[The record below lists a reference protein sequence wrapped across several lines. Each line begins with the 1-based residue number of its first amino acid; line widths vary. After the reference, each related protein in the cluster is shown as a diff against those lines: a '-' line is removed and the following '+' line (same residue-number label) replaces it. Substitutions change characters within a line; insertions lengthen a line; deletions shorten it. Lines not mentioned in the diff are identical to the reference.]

1 MSRMRLVCPNCGAQY
16 EVPIDVIPHDGR
28 DVQCSSCAHT
38 WFQHHPDNDPGLAL
52 DLGQPMAEDLSDEV
66 AQDLAPPPTTPTPR
80 RAIDEDMADLFREE
94 REFEA
99 RARESET
106 IETQT
111 EFGLQPPAEDEEE
124 RRVRQA
130 RERMARMRG
139 QDAVPAPAPAPQ
151 APQSDPQPDKDTAQ
165 EVASAAA
172 QGSRRDLLPDVEEL
186 NQTLRSPQ
194 APAHVPQTEE
204 ERDLMDPP
212 RQSGFGKGFFLV
224 VVLGGAALAIYLLHA
239 QIAQHLPALAPA
251 LDSYVSAIND
261 LRGQLDSQVQALL
274 KSLSAAAN

>member
-66 AQDLAPPPTTPTPR
+66 AQDLAPPPTAPAPR
-80 RAIDEDMADLFREE
+80 RAIDDDMAELFREE

-111 EFGLQPPAEDEEE
+111 EFGLQPPSEDEEE

-139 QDAVPAPAPAPQ
+139 QDATTAPAPPPQ
-151 APQSDPQPDKDTAQ
+151 DTQDPQPDQQAAQ
-165 EVASAAA
+165 EAASAAA

-212 RQSGFGKGFFLV
+212 RQGGFGKGFFLV
-224 VVLGGAALAIYLLHA
+224 VVLAGAACAAYLLHA
-239 QIAQHLPALAPA
+239 QIAQYLPALGPA
-251 LDSYVSAIND
+251 LDSYVSTIND
-261 LRGQLDSQVQALL
+261 LRSQLDAQVQTLL
-274 KSLSAAAN
+274 KSLNAAAN

>member
-1 MSRMRLVCPNCGAQY
+1 MRLVCPNCGAQY

-38 WFQHHPDNDPGLAL
+38 WFQHHPDNDPGLAD
-52 DLGQPMAEDLSDEV
+52 DLGQPMAQDLSDEV
-66 AQDLAPPPTTPTPR
+66 AEDLAPPPSAPVPR
-80 RAIDEDMADLFREE
+80 RAIDDGMAELFREE

-111 EFGLQPPAEDEEE
+111 EFGLQPPSEDEEE

-139 QDAVPAPAPAPQ
+139 QDTAPTPEPTPQ
-151 APQSDPQPDKDTAQ
+151 DTPPDQQAAQ
-165 EVASAAA
+165 EAASAAA

-212 RQSGFGKGFFLV
+212 RQGGFGKGFFLV
-224 VVLGGAALAIYLLHA
+224 VVFSGLACAAYLLHA
-239 QIAQHLPALAPA
+239 QIAQYLPALGPA
-251 LDSYVSAIND
+251 LDSYVSTIND
-261 LRGQLDSQVQALL
+261 LRSQLDAQVQTLL
-274 KSLSAAAN
+274 KSLNAATN